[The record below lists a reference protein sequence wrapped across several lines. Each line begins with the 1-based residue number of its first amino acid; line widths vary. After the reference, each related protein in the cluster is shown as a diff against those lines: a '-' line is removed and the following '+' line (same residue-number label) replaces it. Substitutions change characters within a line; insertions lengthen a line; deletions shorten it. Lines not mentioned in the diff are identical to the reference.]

1 MDLNETVVII
11 EDGFGLFEDPET
23 KKKCIV
29 KRFTLKNA
37 TDMTV
42 QLINYGAT
50 ITSIL
55 VPDKDGKVN
64 DVILGFDELDRYLA
78 NKSQR
83 IGSIVGRVANRISQG
98 RFKIYGEEFQLTK
111 NENKHHLHGG
121 DKGFD
126 QRVWQSHV
134 ENGRKVV
141 FSYLSKDGEEGY
153 PGNLLVQVTYSIVK
167 ENGLQIE
174 MRAMSTKPTPVNL
187 SSHGYFNLAGHE
199 TGSRGLFEHK
209 LNVNA
214 DRFLT
219 KTAENLPTGEISL
232 VSGDLDLRRPKLIM
246 NGILQMPG
254 GGYDH
259 TMLLEE
265 KGGPIKSAALVIHPR
280 TGRTMEV
287 LTDQLA
293 LQLYTGCG
301 LPATHEEDDKKY
313 VLKGKKGAV
322 YEQYGALCLE
332 TQNYTDAVN
341 HSNFPDTVCSLHLI
355 LLSTSLFAEEAKEDL
370 KKEKRGLNGF
380 GGHDFGGE
388 SSFGHSF
395 GGGQPLGGGGHSF
408 GSSQNFGAS
417 GHSFGSGLSL
427 AAGGHSFGGGQ
438 SLGGGGHSFGG
449 GQSFGGSGHS
459 FGGGGHSL
467 ESGQSVGSGV
477 HSFGSSQSFGGGG
490 FGSGQHLGGGRISV
504 GHGTDEESNVAA
516 TIITRKIPITVPKP
530 YIVEVEKKVPYT
542 VKYAVEVPIHKPY
555 EVPVPRPYH
564 VTVEKKVPVTV
575 EKPVPYSVKV
585 PVKVDAPQAV
595 HVSEPKPHVVEVPK
609 AVHVPVP
616 KTVFVPKA
624 VPVYSSDDSGS
635 SGRDVGH
642 EGGLG
647 RLQLRR
653 TSLEDDAAYLVNSN
667 PFGEAGCILTGHTLH
682 TIEVNA

>member
-1 MDLNETVVII
+1 MDLDETVVIT

-23 KKKCIV
+23 KKRCIV

-42 QLINYGAT
+42 QLISYGAT
-50 ITSIL
+50 VTSIL
-55 VPDKDGKVN
+55 VPDQDGKVN
-64 DVILGFDELDRYLA
+64 DVVLGFDELEGYLS

-98 RFKIYGEEFQLTK
+98 RFKIYGEEFQVTK

-121 DKGFD
+121 DRGFD

-153 PGNLLVQVTYSIVK
+153 PWNLLAQVTYSIVK

-214 DRFLT
+214 DRFLM
-219 KTAENLPTGEISL
+219 KTVDNLPTGEISV

-259 TMLLEE
+259 TMVLEE
-265 KGGPIKSAALVIHPR
+265 KEVPIKSVALVVHPR
-280 TGRTMEV
+280 TGRTLEV
-287 LTDQLA
+287 FTDQLA
-293 LQLYTGCG
+293 LQLYTSGG
-301 LPATHEEDDKKY
+301 LPAIRDEDDKKY
-313 VLKGKKGAV
+313 LLKGKKGAV

-332 TQNYTDAVN
+332 TQNYTDGVN

-370 KKEKRGLNGF
+370 KKEKRGLTGY

-395 GGGQPLGGGGHSF
+395 GGGQTLGGGGHSF
-408 GSSQNFGAS
+408 GSIQSFGAS
-417 GHSFGSGLSL
+417 GHSFESALGSGGHSFGGGQSL
-427 AAGGHSFGGGQ
+427 GSGGHSFGGGQSLGVGGHSFGGGQ

-449 GQSFGGSGHS
+449 GQSFGGGGHS
-459 FGGGGHSL
+459 FGGGGHSF
-467 ESGQSVGSGV
+467 ESVQSVGGGG

-490 FGSGQHLGGGRISV
+490 FGGGQPLGGGRISV
-504 GHGTDEESNVAA
+504 GHGTDEESNVAT

-624 VPVYSSDDSGS
+624 VPVYSSDDRGS
-635 SGRDVGH
+635 SGQDVGH
-642 EGGLG
+642 EGGSEG
-647 RLQLRR
+647 Y
-653 TSLEDDAAYLVNSN
+653 SY
-667 PFGEAGCILTGHTLH
+667 GGHQ
-682 TIEVNA
+682 

>member
-1 MDLNETVVII
+1 MDLDETVVIT

-23 KKKCIV
+23 KKRCIV

-42 QLINYGAT
+42 QLISYGAT
-50 ITSIL
+50 VTSIL
-55 VPDKDGKVN
+55 VPDQDGKVN
-64 DVILGFDELDRYLA
+64 DVVLGFDELEGYLS

-98 RFKIYGEEFQLTK
+98 RFKIYGEEFQVTK

-121 DKGFD
+121 DRGFD

-153 PGNLLVQVTYSIVK
+153 PGNLLAQVTYSIVK

-214 DRFLT
+214 DRFLM
-219 KTAENLPTGEISL
+219 KTVDNLPTGEISV

-259 TMLLEE
+259 TMVLEE
-265 KGGPIKSAALVIHPR
+265 KEGPIKSVALVVHPR
-280 TGRTMEV
+280 TGRTLEV

-293 LQLYTGCG
+293 LQLYTSGG
-301 LPATHEEDDKKY
+301 LPAIREEDDKKY
-313 VLKGKKGAV
+313 LLKGKKGAV

-332 TQNYTDAVN
+332 TQNYTDGVN
-341 HSNFPDTVCSLHLI
+341 HSNFPDTEVVATVLEVSKVL
-355 LLSTSLFAEEAKEDL
+355 E
-370 KKEKRGLNGF
+370 
-380 GGHDFGGE
+380 
-388 SSFGHSF
+388 
-395 GGGQPLGGGGHSF
+395 
-408 GSSQNFGAS
+408 
-417 GHSFGSGLSL
+417 L
-427 AAGGHSFGGGQ
+427 AAIVLKVLLERVDTVSEVAKALEVVGTVLEVAKALEVVDTVSEVAKA
-438 SLGGGGHSFGG
+438 LEVGGHSFGG
-449 GQSFGGSGHS
+449 GQSFGGGGHS
-459 FGGGGHSL
+459 FGGGGHSF
-467 ESGQSVGSGV
+467 ESGQSVGGGV

-490 FGSGQHLGGGRISV
+490 FGSGQPLGGGRISV

-585 PVKVDAPQAV
+585 PVKVDDPQAV

-624 VPVYSSDDSGS
+624 VPVYSSDDRGS
-635 SGRDVGH
+635 SGQDVGH
-642 EGGLG
+642 EGGSEG
-647 RLQLRR
+647 YSYGSHQ
-653 TSLEDDAAYLVNSN
+653 
-667 PFGEAGCILTGHTLH
+667 
-682 TIEVNA
+682 